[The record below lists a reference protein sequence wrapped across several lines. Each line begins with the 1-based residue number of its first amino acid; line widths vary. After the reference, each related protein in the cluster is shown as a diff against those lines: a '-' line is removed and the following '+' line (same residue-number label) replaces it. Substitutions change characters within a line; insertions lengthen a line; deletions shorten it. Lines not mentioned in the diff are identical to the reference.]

1 MFLMLLNDLATF
13 GQIFSHIC
21 DFFLSIVSDMV
32 KLTNGERYTTIPIK
46 DKSFSSW

>member
-13 GQIFSHIC
+13 GQIFSHK
-21 DFFLSIVSDMV
+21 DFFPSIVSDMV